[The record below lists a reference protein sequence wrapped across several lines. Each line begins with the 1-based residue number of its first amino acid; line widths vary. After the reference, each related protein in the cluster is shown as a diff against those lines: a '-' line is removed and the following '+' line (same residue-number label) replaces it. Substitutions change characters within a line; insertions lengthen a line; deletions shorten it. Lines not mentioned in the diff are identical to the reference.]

1 MYLNI
6 KTDNNGIGEK
16 GFKYLEKAE
25 WKSLQSINISKNG
38 LTKVI
43 MR

>member
-1 MYLNI
+1 MYFNI

-16 GFKYLEKAE
+16 GFKYLEKAQ
-25 WKSLQSINISKNG
+25 WKSLQSIIISNVG
-38 LTKVI
+38 STKVT